1 MIDGFKGQKD
11 IKKTPEDIDTKIKEN
26 LAEQRARNKMFK
38 GEDEVDLEE
47 ESKIE
52 DSKRKFAEKLRP
64 NNRIWNFV
72 DDSA

>member
-1 MIDGFKGQKD
+1 
-11 IKKTPEDIDTKIKEN
+11 
-26 LAEQRARNKMFK
+26 MFR
-38 GEDEVDLEE
+38 GEEEVDLEE